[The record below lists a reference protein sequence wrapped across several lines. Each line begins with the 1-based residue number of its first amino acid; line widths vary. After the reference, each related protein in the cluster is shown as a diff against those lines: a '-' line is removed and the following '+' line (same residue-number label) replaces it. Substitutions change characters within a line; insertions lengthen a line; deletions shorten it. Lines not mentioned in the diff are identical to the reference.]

1 MLTRLRN
8 RAHGQE
14 GFTLIELLVVI
25 LIIGILAAVA
35 IPAFLG
41 QKSKASDA
49 NVKSDINTAQNAEE
63 TYATSSA
70 GNGYVAATPTSNAAL
85 TAVEPVLTNAFK
97 AGTPNE
103 NMHHRHLGQQLHDYG
118 SGPQRRDV
126 HAGSRFGWLA
136 DPHLQRPHG
145 RRERWRL
152 QPQQRHQRRR
162 HLVGQSSSHVSHVVG
177 AVPPGVTPPSH
188 PAGPASPPPFF
199 SGTSQCPPSPSISR
213 LRPSADCASARS

>member
-1 MLTRLRN
+1 MLTRLRH

-70 GNGYVAATPTSNAAL
+70 GNGYASTQTQLVG
-85 TAVEPVLTNAFK
+85 VEPVLSNAF
-97 AGTPNE
+97 ATPE
-103 NMHHRHLGQQLHDYG
+103 NMTLTNVTNNGYTITA
-118 SGPQRRDV
+118 S
-126 HAGSRFGWLA
+126 
-136 DPHLQRPHG
+136 DPN
-145 RRERWRL
+145 
-152 QPQQRHQRRR
+152 
-162 HLVGQSSSHVSHVVG
+162 
-177 AVPPGVTPPSH
+177 GVTFSLLRSATGGLSRSCTVTA
-188 PAGPASPPPFF
+188 PANAGGCNLSGGAT
-199 SGTSQCPPSPSISR
+199 SGTGTW
-213 LRPSADCASARS
+213 